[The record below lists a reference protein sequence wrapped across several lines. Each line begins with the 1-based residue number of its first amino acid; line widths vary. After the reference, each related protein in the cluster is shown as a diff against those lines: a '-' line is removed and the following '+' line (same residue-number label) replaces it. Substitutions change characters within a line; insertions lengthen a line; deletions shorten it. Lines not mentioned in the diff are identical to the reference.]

1 MNERFPKS
9 GAPRAEYEPRPTGED
24 SGPSIDPLKEQYRD
38 AIATTHRVVKAVE
51 RASAALLCIDMQYL
65 DAAPGIGVFAEPTN
79 HGMPPESLEYYFDRL
94 KYTVIPNIR
103 RLQAGF
109 RDAELEVIHTRIQ
122 SLTMDGRDRGPG
134 HKRLKLHA
142 APGSKEAEF
151 IEGIGPE
158 GDEVVINKTA
168 SGVFNCTNID
178 YVLRNL
184 GIRALY
190 VCGVYSNECV
200 STAIRDACDRGFEVT
215 MVHDAC
221 ATVTPELQRATV
233 TTMKDRYARI
243 LTTGEVVDE
252 ISTTVPSEDEGPS

>member
-1 MNERFPKS
+1 MKERS
-9 GAPRAEYEPRPTGED
+9 TEDGRQRADFENRTAVET
-24 SGPSIDPLKEQYRD
+24 SGPSIDPLKAQYRD
-38 AIATTHRVVKAVE
+38 AIAKAHRAVRAVE
-51 RASAALLCIDMQYL
+51 QSSAALLCIDMQYL
-65 DAAPGIGVFAEPTN
+65 DAAPGYGVFADPSD
-79 HGMPPESLEYYFDRL
+79 HGIPEDSLEYYFDRL

-103 RLQAGF
+103 RLQLAF
-109 RDAELEVIHTRIQ
+109 RSASLEVIHTRIQ

-134 HKRLKLHA
+134 HKRLGLHA
-142 APGSKEAEF
+142 PPGSKEAEF
-151 IEGIGPE
+151 IEGIGPV

-168 SGVFNCTNID
+168 SGVFNATNID

-184 GIRALY
+184 GIRGLY

-215 MVHDAC
+215 LVHDAC

-243 LTTGEVVDE
+243 LTTTEVAEE
-252 ISTTVPSEDEGPS
+252 IAASVELGAEDST